1 VTGRATF
8 DFDGETAI
16 VTGSTKGIGRGIAAA
31 LADAG
36 AGVVV
41 NSRTPGAVEETATEL
56 DAENEGRVVG
66 VAGDVS
72 DPDDVERLVGESV
85 DAFGGID
92 LLVNNAAVW
101 PARPMPEVGLAEF
114 DAGLDVNAR
123 GAYYAA
129 TLVARRMIEAGVEG
143 SIVNVTSQAGE
154 RHGAGHGLYGVSKAA
169 QNGLT
174 WRMAHD
180 LAEHGIRVN
189 AVSTARTDSYQLRKG
204 YVEGKEPGELTD
216 EEIERAK
223 AERAAG
229 IPLGRLGEPIDL
241 AHGVLFLASEAASYV
256 TGHVLRVS
264 GGKNLE

>member
-1 VTGRATF
+1 MGRATF
-8 DFDGETAI
+8 DFEDETAI
-16 VTGSTKGIGRGIAAA
+16 VTGSTKGIGRGIAEGVVE
-31 LADAG
+31 AG
-36 AGVVV
+36 ANVVV
-41 NSRTPGAVEETATEL
+41 NARTERDVERTAAEL
-56 DAENEGRVVG
+56 DGDAAGTVIG

-72 DPDDVERLVGESV
+72 EPAEVERLVETTV
-85 DAFGGID
+85 EELGGVD

-101 PARPMPEVGLAEF
+101 PPGPMPDVGLDAF
-114 DAGLDVNAR
+114 DHGVGVNAR
-123 GAYYAA
+123 GAFYAA
-129 TLVARRMIEAGVEG
+129 TLVARHMIETDREG
-143 SIVNVTSQAGE
+143 AIVNVTSQAGE

-189 AVSTARTDSYQLRKG
+189 AVSTDQTDSYQLRKG
-204 YVEGKEPGELTD
+204 YVQGKDPEELTD

-223 AERAAG
+223 AERARG
-229 IPLGRLGEPIDL
+229 IPLGRLGEPEDL
-241 AHGVLFLASEAASYV
+241 ADGVLFLASDAADYV

>member
-1 VTGRATF
+1 MLGRATF
-8 DFDGETAI
+8 DYGGTTAI
-16 VTGSTKGIGRGIAAA
+16 VTGSTKGIGRGIAGG

-36 AGVVV
+36 ANVVV
-41 NSRTPGAVEETATEL
+41 NARTAADVDRVAAEL
-56 DAENEGRVVG
+56 DRDAAGTVIG
-66 VAGDVS
+66 VAGDMT
-72 DPDDVERLVGESV
+72 DPDDVESLVDTTVAEFDRV
-85 DAFGGID
+85 D

-101 PARPMPEVGLAEF
+101 PDGPMPEVGLEEWDF
-114 DAGLDVNAR
+114 GLGVNAR
-123 GAYYAA
+123 GAFYAS
-129 TLVARRMIEAGVEG
+129 TLVARHMIEADVEG

-169 QNGLT
+169 QSGLT

-189 AVSTARTDSYQLRKG
+189 AVSTAQTDTYQLRKN
-204 YVEGKEPGELTD
+204 YVEGKEPEDLT
-216 EEIERAK
+216 EAEIEAAK

-229 IPLGRLGEPIDL
+229 IPLGRLGEPEDL
-241 AHGVLFLASEAASYV
+241 ADGVLFLASDRADYV